1 MRQQPVLRFFAAS
14 LLALTLALTLI
25 TLPFAA
31 SAAPLTLDVQGL
43 IGRTNDVDHS
53 AYHISEAE
61 LMKLPVHSI
70 TTSTTW
76 TPKTTFAGPLLGD
89 VLRLV
94 DARADRVELHA
105 IDDFSYTVSASE
117 AERYGAILAYS
128 MNGARMKVS
137 NFGPLFLIY
146 PRDAYPSELT
156 GSAADAKFVWQI
168 KAIVVK

>member
-1 MRQQPVLRFFAAS
+1 MTQQCVLRTLAAS
-14 LLALTLALTLI
+14 LLAILPLAV
-25 TLPFAA
+25 
-31 SAAPLTLDVQGL
+31 SAAPLTLDAQGM

-53 AYHISEAE
+53 VYHVSEAE
-61 LMKLPVHSI
+61 LLKLPVHTI

-76 TPKTTFAGPLLGD
+76 TPKSTFSGPLLGD
-89 VLRLV
+89 VLKLV
-94 DARADRVELHA
+94 DARADEIELRT
-105 IDDFSYTVSASE
+105 IDDYSYTVSARE

-128 MNGARMKVS
+128 MNGVRLTVS

-168 KAIVVK
+168 KGMVVK